1 MTMTLQE
8 LRDDMYSLITR
19 VKTRAELADRTL
31 DAHDMARIEAL
42 AGQIEVFTKQHRSNC
57 E

>member
-1 MTMTLQE
+1 MTMI
-8 LRDDMYSLITR
+8 LRDLKDDMYSLIER
-19 VKTRAELADRTL
+19 VRVRAELADRSL

>member
-1 MTMTLQE
+1 MILQD
-8 LRDDMYSLITR
+8 LKDDMYSLIER
-19 VKTRAELADRTL
+19 VRVRAELADRTL
-31 DAHDMARIEAL
+31 DVHDLARIEAL

>member
-1 MTMTLQE
+1 MTMTLQD
-8 LRDDMYSLITR
+8 LKDDMHSLVER
-19 VKTRAELADRTL
+19 VRVRAELADRTL

-42 AGQIEVFTKQHRSNC
+42 MGQIEIFTKQHRSNC

>member
-1 MTMTLQE
+1 MIQDLKDE
-8 LRDDMYSLITR
+8 MYSLIER
-19 VKTRAELADRTL
+19 VRTRAELMDRTL

-42 AGQIEVFTKQHRSNC
+42 MGQIEVFTKQHRSNC

>member
-1 MTMTLQE
+1 MTMILQD
-8 LRDDMYSLITR
+8 LKDDMYSLIER
-19 VKTRAELADRTL
+19 VRVRAELADRTL
-31 DAHDMARIEAL
+31 DVHDLARIEAL

>member
-31 DAHDMARIEAL
+31 DAHDMERIEAL